1 MAENNT
7 VETTGTTEESG
18 KTFTQAE
25 VNAIIE
31 GRLVRER
38 EKYSDYESLKEK
50 AGKFDEIQE
59 ANKTEIQKAN
69 EKAEALAK
77 ELESLKASNTI
88 KAAREKVAKE
98 TEVPAELLTGNDEET
113 CKAQAEAILK
123 FATSKPSHKTYP
135 GTQSTASNT
144 SNQSQTPTELAMRQ
158 LAHQLF
164 NKGE

>member
-1 MAENNT
+1 MAEIITENS
-7 VETTGTTEESG
+7 GHTEESG
-18 KTFTQAE
+18 NTFTQAE
-25 VNAIIE
+25 MNAIIE
-31 GRLVRER
+31 GRLAREW
-38 EKYSDYESLKEK
+38 EKYSDYDSLKEK

-98 TEVPAELLTGNDEET
+98 TEVPVELLTGNDEES

-123 FATSKPSHKTYP
+123 FAKPKSYPSTKTTSKQA
-135 GTQSTASNT
+135 QSPWTVSILNIECM
-144 SNQSQTPTELAMRQ
+144 SRR
-158 LAHQLF
+158 
-164 NKGE
+164 

>member
-1 MAENNT
+1 MAEIITENS
-7 VETTGTTEESG
+7 GHTEESG

-25 VNAIIE
+25 MNAIIE
-31 GRLVRER
+31 GRLARER
-38 EKYSDYESLKEK
+38 EKYSDYDSLKEK

-98 TEVPAELLTGNDEET
+98 TEVPVELLTGNDEES

-123 FATSKPSHKTYP
+123 FAKPKSYPSTKTTSKQTQAPS
-135 GTQSTASNT
+135 AADA
-144 SNQSQTPTELAMRQ
+144 AMRQ

>member
-1 MAENNT
+1 MAEIITENS
-7 VETTGTTEESG
+7 GHTEESG

-25 VNAIIE
+25 MNAIIE
-31 GRLVRER
+31 GRLARER
-38 EKYSDYESLKEK
+38 EKYSDYDSLKEK

-98 TEVPAELLTGNDEET
+98 TEVPVELLTGNDEES

-123 FATSKPSHKTYP
+123 FAKPKSYPSTKTTSKQA
-135 GTQSTASNT
+135 QSPWTVSILNIECM
-144 SNQSQTPTELAMRQ
+144 SRR
-158 LAHQLF
+158 
-164 NKGE
+164 

>member
-1 MAENNT
+1 MAEIITENS
-7 VETTGTTEESG
+7 GHTEESG

-25 VNAIIE
+25 MNAIIE
-31 GRLVRER
+31 GRLARER
-38 EKYSDYESLKEK
+38 EKYSDYDSLKEK

-98 TEVPAELLTGNDEET
+98 TEVPVELLTGNDEES

-123 FATSKPSHKTYP
+123 FAKPKSYPSTKTTSKQAQAPWTVSILNIECM
-135 GTQSTASNT
+135 S
-144 SNQSQTPTELAMRQ
+144 RR
-158 LAHQLF
+158 
-164 NKGE
+164 

>member
-1 MAENNT
+1 MAEINT
-7 VETTGTTEESG
+7 ETTGHTEESG

-25 VNAIIE
+25 MNAIIE
-31 GRLVRER
+31 GRLARER
-38 EKYSDYESLKEK
+38 EKYSDYDSLKEK

-98 TEVPAELLTGNDEET
+98 TEVPVELLTGNDEES

-123 FATSKPSHKTYP
+123 FAKPKSYPSTKTTSKQA
-135 GTQSTASNT
+135 QSPWTVSILNIECM
-144 SNQSQTPTELAMRQ
+144 SRR
-158 LAHQLF
+158 
-164 NKGE
+164 